1 MFTILPYI
9 EQEALYNLGLGL
21 SGSQEQNAIAKMI
34 QTPLAVQNCPTR
46 RPLQTWP
53 VQSWLNQPYGS
64 AVIATAAR
72 GDYGANAGYVGG
84 YYPYVISGPGDLPT
98 GDQMAAAGTWPDI
111 SAYCQGIAYL
121 RSAIKLA
128 NVTDGSSNTYLVGE
142 KYLNPDSYANGTD
155 GADNETMYAGFDND
169 NHRSSNNWPVAQD
182 TPGYANAD
190 IFGSAHFGSLNM
202 LFCDGSVKPISYSI
216 DQTTHTRL
224 GTRSDGLPVDQSKY

>member
-1 MFTILPYI
+1 
-9 EQEALYNLGLGL
+9 
-21 SGSQEQNAIAKMI
+21 
-34 QTPLAVQNCPTR
+34 
-46 RPLQTWP
+46 
-53 VQSWLNQPYGS
+53 
-64 AVIATAAR
+64 
-72 GDYGANAGYVGG
+72 
-84 YYPYVISGPGDLPT
+84 
-98 GDQMAAAGTWPDI
+98 MAAAGTWPDI
-111 SAYCQGIAYL
+111 SVYCQGIAYL

-142 KYLNPDSYANGTD
+142 KYLNPDSYSNGTD

-190 IFGSAHFGSLNM
+190 VFGSARFGSFNM
-202 LFCDGSVKPISYSI
+202 LFCDGSVKPISYAI